1 MVEVSDFFFFFFF
14 RLKIMRE
21 GEFGPNL
28 GLQFEPR
35 MPKSNSYDV
44 FVWR

>member
-1 MVEVSDFFFFFFF
+1 MVEVSDFFFFNFLILSF

-35 MPKSNSYDV
+35 MPKSDS
-44 FVWR
+44 